1 MKNLINKLRKRDEG
15 DDLGLSYL
23 KWVASYMGKEG
34 TIFLDDY
41 AEEHFIMK
49 PTSEFHEDMQ
59 ELADLLI
66 CIKNMGEH
74 HVNIWDENGY
84 SIENADEREKYD
96 VVQGLWAVI
105 RHMIVFGIL
114 DEADL
119 DDLIKHLKSGSW
131 PATWTN

>member
-1 MKNLINKLRKRDEG
+1 MINLINKLRKRDEG
-15 DDLGLSYL
+15 HDLGMSYL

-74 HVNIWDENGY
+74 HVNIWDENGM
-84 SIENADEREKYD
+84 SIVNADEREKYD
-96 VVQGLWAVI
+96 AVQGLWAVI
-105 RHMIVFGIL
+105 RHMIVFGIIDEEHL
-114 DEADL
+114 DG
-119 DDLIKHLKSGSW
+119 LINNLQSSSW
-131 PATWTN
+131 PQGTF

>member
-1 MKNLINKLRKRDEG
+1 MKNLINKLRKGDEC
-15 DDLGLSYL
+15 DYLGLSYL
-23 KWVASYMGKEG
+23 QWVASYMGKEG

-66 CIKNMGEH
+66 CIKNMGDN

-84 SIENADEREKYD
+84 SIENADEREKYH

-105 RHMIVFGIL
+105 RHMIVFGIIDEEHL
-114 DEADL
+114 DG
-119 DDLIKHLKSGSW
+119 LINNLQSSSW
-131 PATWTN
+131 PQGTF